1 MDGEKERHLPG
12 CRLGRAVSLLSPFP
26 SARPWKTAFH
36 SKLSEIGKSLNQLR
50 ESYRVSQFSGLLL
63 GLSLYS
69 YHVREL
75 LVCWL
80 FFSLLF
86 ASLALVV
93 LGGVLACYAGKY
105 VTVWARTAAGMTP
118 VVALG
123 SGDLRLKTISD
134 ARKLK

>member
-1 MDGEKERHLPG
+1 
-12 CRLGRAVSLLSPFP
+12 V
-26 SARPWKTAFH
+26 
-36 SKLSEIGKSLNQLR
+36 NQLR
-50 ESYRVSQFSGLLL
+50 ESHRVSQFSGLLL

-86 ASLALVV
+86 VLLALLT

-105 VTVWARTAAGMTP
+105 VTVWARTVAGVTP
-118 VVALG
+118 VVVLG
-123 SGDLRLKTISD
+123 AGELQLETISD
-134 ARKLK
+134 VKKLE